1 MYVAFVSHASGS
13 LGFAGRLHAL
23 CGARGIVSSCPLWD
37 WEMNKAIIAGALVVV
52 AGTSAQAQSMDFRNS
67 TNLPRVYSPNSE
79 YLDNLNRIN
88 SILIACR
95 TDSRR

>member
-37 WEMNKAIIAGALVVV
+37 WEMNKAIIAAVGRRGRDLGAGAVY
-52 AGTSAQAQSMDFRNS
+52 G
-67 TNLPRVYSPNSE
+67 LPQFHKLATRLFTE
-79 YLDNLNRIN
+79 Q
-88 SILIACR
+88 
-95 TDSRR
+95 